1 LTKQNTQAET
11 NEQGIDLRL
20 YLEMLKKR
28 RAMIVMITLL
38 AVLVSGSYSFFVLKP
53 VYEAKT
59 VLMVTQVTD
68 RMQTTTQSSTQNN
81 VINSVSRIPVM
92 TMNTYV
98 GQLES
103 EDLMKRVIE
112 RMNLAEQGYTPQM
125 LSSQVD
131 ISATEISYL
140 INVTVSNRD
149 PGMAID
155 IANTMSKEFNESI
168 TDRNK
173 EVMDKSVVFLQEQLA
188 EVNKEL
194 SKATTQ
200 AERDRLQRII
210 TQLSEG
216 MTQTQIARSFD
227 LGSNNVVVVSPAMSA
242 VKVRPNEA
250 MNIAVFFLLGL
261 VASAALAIVLE
272 FMDNTIKTPE
282 DIARHLDLP
291 VVGVIPVAV
300 SRNRSYNEKT

>member
-1 LTKQNTQAET
+1 MRAET

-20 YLEMLKKR
+20 YLEMLKNR
-28 RAMIVMITLL
+28 RAMIVLITLL
-38 AVLVSGSYSFFVLKP
+38 AVLVTGIVNFFFIEP
-53 VYEAKT
+53 VYKAKT

-68 RMQTTTQSSTQNN
+68 KMQTTTQSSTQNN

-98 GQLES
+98 GQLNS
-103 EDLMKRVIE
+103 DDLMKRVIE
-112 RMNLAEQGYTPQM
+112 SMNLADYGYTPQR
-125 LSSQVD
+125 LSRQVN
-131 ISATEISYL
+131 ISAADDSYL
-140 INVTVSNRD
+140 INVTVSNSD
-149 PGMAID
+149 PVLAID

-168 TDRNK
+168 TERNK
-173 EVMDKSVVFLQEQLA
+173 EVMDKSVLFLREQIG
-188 EVNKEL
+188 EVSKEL
-194 SKATTQ
+194 NKATTQ

-242 VKVRPNEA
+242 VKVKPNEA
-250 MNIAVFFLLGL
+250 MNIAVVFLLGL
-261 VASAALAIVLE
+261 VASAALAFVLE

-291 VVGVIPVAV
+291 VMGVIPVAV